1 MATLY
6 EEFSVFVVE
15 VCRTCSWN
23 HLVQSYVLGTSGV
36 GSRRSRRKTV
46 AGSGAE

>member
-1 MATLY
+1 MAALY

-23 HLVQSYVLGTSGV
+23 HLVESYVLGSNGV

-46 AGSGAE
+46 AGNGVE